1 MSYLY
6 GSGNDTVDE
15 IGKLNFIGD
24 IVPHTWYKTILR
36 ENNKTYLNTIII
48 LVDIVHWY
56 RL

>member
-6 GSGNDTVDE
+6 SSGNDIVDE